1 MNTMNP
7 QQELELAQKIAALL
21 KQDAAQIDDPI
32 AEKLLAARKKALAH
46 FPDAPAHAWS
56 PVAAGGVGR
65 LFEPFTHSLR
75 AGLLLLALLAALG
88 GVVAWHTASQQG
100 SEIADIDTGLLTDE
114 LPINAYLD
122 KGFDSWVKRHAN

>member
-7 QQELELAQKIAALL
+7 QQELELAQKISALL
-21 KQDAAQIDDPI
+21 KQETVQIDSQT
-32 AEKLLAARKKALAH
+32 AEKLLAARKEALAH
-46 FPDAPAHAWS
+46 FPDAPARAWS
-56 PVAAGGVGR
+56 PAVAGRVGR
-65 LFEPFTHSLR
+65 IFEPFNHSLR

-88 GVVAWHTASQQG
+88 GVVAWHTSSQQG

-122 KGFDSWVKRHAN
+122 KGFDSWVKRQAR